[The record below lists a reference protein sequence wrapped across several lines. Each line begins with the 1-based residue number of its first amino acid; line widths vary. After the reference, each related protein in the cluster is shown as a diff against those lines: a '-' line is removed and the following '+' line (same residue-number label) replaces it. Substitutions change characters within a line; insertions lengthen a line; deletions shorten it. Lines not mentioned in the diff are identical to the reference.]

1 MAVILDG
8 KAISAKF
15 RQNIKEETAA
25 LKEKTGKAPGI
36 AVILAGD
43 DAASSVY
50 VNSKE
55 KAAIECGFYSVV
67 ERISADVTTSDVLKL
82 VEKYNND
89 EKIHG
94 ILVQLPLPSACDEK
108 TILRA
113 IKPEKDVDGFHPYNV
128 GLLNI
133 GEDCLMPCTPFG
145 VMNMMA
151 DYGIE
156 IAGKN
161 AVVVGRSNIVGKP
174 IAAMLLKANATVTVC
189 HSKTKDLSGVCAKA
203 DILVA
208 AIGKAKFIKKEFV
221 KDGAVVIDVG
231 INRVDGKL
239 CGDVDFEDVKDK
251 CSYITPVP
259 GGVGPMTI
267 TTLMQ
272 NTLKAFKV
280 IEKL

>member
-8 KAISAKF
+8 KALSAKF
-15 RQNIKEETAA
+15 RQNIKDETQS
-25 LKEKTGKAPGI
+25 LKDKTGKAPGI
-36 AVILAGD
+36 AVLLAGD

-94 ILVQLPLPSACDEK
+94 ILVQLPLPFACDEK

-113 IKPEKDVDGFHPYNV
+113 IMPEKDVDGFHPYNV

-133 GEDCLMPCTPFG
+133 GEECLMPCTPFG
-145 VMNMMA
+145 VMNMLA
-151 DYGIE
+151 DYGID
-156 IAGKN
+156 ISGKN

-203 DILVA
+203 DILIA
-208 AIGKAKFIKKEFV
+208 AIGKAKFIKKEYV
-221 KDGAVVIDVG
+221 KDGAVVVDVG

>member
-8 KAISAKF
+8 KALSAKF
-15 RQNIKEETAA
+15 RQNIKEETSA

-82 VEKYNND
+82 VEKFNND

-113 IKPEKDVDGFHPYNV
+113 IKAEKDVDGFHPYNV

-151 DYGIE
+151 DYGID

-221 KDGAVVIDVG
+221 KDGAVVIDVMWILKMLK
-231 INRVDGKL
+231 INAHTL
-239 CGDVDFEDVKDK
+239 PQF
-251 CSYITPVP
+251 PVVL
-259 GGVGPMTI
+259 G
-267 TTLMQ
+267 L
-272 NTLKAFKV
+272 
-280 IEKL
+280 

>member
-15 RQNIKEETAA
+15 RQNIKEETSA

-67 ERISADVTTSDVLKL
+67 ERIGAYVTTSDVLKL
-82 VEKYNND
+82 VEKFNND

-113 IKPEKDVDGFHPYNV
+113 IKAEKDVDGFHPYNV

>member
-8 KAISAKF
+8 KALSAKF

-67 ERISADVTTSDVLKL
+67 ERISADVTTNDVLKL

-113 IKPEKDVDGFHPYNV
+113 IRAEKDVDGFHPYNV

-133 GEDCLMPCTPFG
+133 GKRFKRCLC
-145 VMNMMA
+145 
-151 DYGIE
+151 
-156 IAGKN
+156 
-161 AVVVGRSNIVGKP
+161 
-174 IAAMLLKANATVTVC
+174 
-189 HSKTKDLSGVCAKA
+189 
-203 DILVA
+203 
-208 AIGKAKFIKKEFV
+208 
-221 KDGAVVIDVG
+221 
-231 INRVDGKL
+231 
-239 CGDVDFEDVKDK
+239 
-251 CSYITPVP
+251 
-259 GGVGPMTI
+259 
-267 TTLMQ
+267 
-272 NTLKAFKV
+272 
-280 IEKL
+280 

>member
-8 KAISAKF
+8 KALSAKF
-15 RQNIKEETAA
+15 RQNIKEETVA

-67 ERISADVTTSDVLKL
+67 ERISADVTTNDVLKL

-113 IKPEKDVDGFHPYNV
+113 IRAEKDVDGFHPYNV

-189 HSKTKDLSGVCAKA
+189 HSKTKDLIGVCANA

-272 NTLKAFKV
+272 NTLKAFKF